1 MDWDEL
7 ADNIGHVIP
16 VITGGGSL
24 YAYMSKENSLIRE
37 SANMAIFE
45 TVHSAVLIIALIAAV
60 IVGEYILYVG
70 KYNSANARKAKAN
83 KAARLAGRPET
94 AEIEK
99 FDKRTYIPSMIA
111 SGLVTAYAGYVVLF
125 EVLPVKDFGFT
136 IESAGFAAILSF
148 ATALIFCIIVDIPI
162 HKVSDSIRDGGIV
175 KLQELAEDVLSD
187 PQKREKFLNDSLK
200 CLQNL
205 GIGFEASEVREIIDE
220 IKDSKLYKAVSPE
233 DIALKYTNDLL
244 QKKAQDGKKD

>member
-7 ADNIGHVIP
+7 TDNLGHLIP

-24 YAYMSKENSLIRE
+24 YAYVSDGNLIRE

-45 TVHSAVLIIALIAAV
+45 TVHAAVLIFALIAAV

-83 KAARLAGRPET
+83 KAAILAGRPVT

-99 FDKRTYIPSMIA
+99 FDKRTYVPSMIA

-136 IESAGFAAILSF
+136 VESAGFAAILSF

-187 PQKREKFLNDSLK
+187 PQKRDKFLNDSLK

-205 GIGFEASEVREIIDE
+205 GISFEASEVRGIIDE
-220 IKDSKLYKAVSPE
+220 IKDSKLYKAINPE
-233 DIALKYTNDLL
+233 DVALKYANNLL
-244 QKKAQDGKKD
+244 QKKAQGAKKD